1 MQEDICG
8 ILNGC
13 VNSKSNEEREASE
26 AKIRTLKDSN
36 PQEFLNLMTQQLNNQ
51 DLDEGARHLTGIL
64 FKNTIKAGEDIPFWF
79 TLSAEVREEF
89 KSRILAPLA
98 DNLRSVR
105 LSG

>member
-1 MQEDICG
+1 MKEDICE
-8 ILNGC
+8 ILKGC
-13 VNSKSNEEREASE
+13 VNSKSNEEREAYE
-26 AKIRTLKDSN
+26 AKIRTFKDTN
-36 PQEFLNLMTQQLNNQ
+36 PQEFLNSMTQQLNNQ

-64 FKNTIKAGEDIPFWF
+64 FKNTIKAGDDTPLWF
-79 TLSAEVREEF
+79 TLSEEVRTEF